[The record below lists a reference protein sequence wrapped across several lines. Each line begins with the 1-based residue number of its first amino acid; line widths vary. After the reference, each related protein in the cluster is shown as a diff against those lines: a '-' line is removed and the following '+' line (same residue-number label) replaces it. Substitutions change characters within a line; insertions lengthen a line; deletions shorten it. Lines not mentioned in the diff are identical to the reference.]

1 VIRLR
6 SASATDVGLVRT
18 ANQDRAYEGEG
29 LFAVADGMGGHV
41 GGETASQTAIDA
53 FRATFVGH
61 PSADGLA
68 DAVHA
73 ANRAVWDAA
82 RAQPNLRGM
91 GTTLT
96 ALALVTVD
104 GNQDLTVV
112 NVGDSRAY
120 LYQHGELSQL
130 TADHSLVEEMVRSG
144 ELSAEEAAVHPQ
156 RHILTRALGIDSDVE
171 VDIWHVPPHA
181 GDRILLCS
189 DGLINEVGDDEIA
202 AILGRQTEPDAAAH
216 SLVTT
221 ARDAGGNDN
230 ITVVV
235 VDVVDDGRGP
245 GGAGDLVASAV
256 GATAAAGA
264 EGVQARGDGGEPA
277 VRDDPNPT
285 PTHDSIVV
293 VAGPVGDATE
303 VRPPGPRVKVR
314 GRSPRVTLRVVA
326 FLAILLLILGGIGA
340 ALWWFGERSYFVGL
354 QGNQVTIFKGR
365 PGGLLW
371 IQPTVAQRTGLTA
384 CATPGAAP
392 GSTVLPSR
400 VPDLKA
406 GQEEPTLGAAQQY
419 VANLTQEAKSVPA
432 GAPAAPGCPPPPP
445 TTAPAPTPAP
455 TPPPPAPVR

>member
-1 VIRLR
+1 MIRLR

-18 ANQDRAYEGEG
+18 ANQDRAYEGDS

-41 GGETASQTAIDA
+41 GGETAAQTAIDA
-53 FRATFVGH
+53 FRTTFAGH

-82 RAQPNLRGM
+82 RAQTALRGM

-120 LYQHGELSQL
+120 LYQQGQLSQL

-171 VDIWHVPPHA
+171 VDVWHVPPHA

-189 DGLINEVGDDEIA
+189 DGLINEVGDDGIA
-202 AILGRQTEPDAAAH
+202 AILGSHVEPEAAAR
-216 SLVTT
+216 SLVAA
-221 ARDAGGNDN
+221 ARDGGGNDN

-235 VDVVDDGRGP
+235 VDVVDDGDGP

-256 GATAAAGA
+256 GAAAAAGA
-264 EGVQARGDGGEPA
+264 EGARTAGDGGEPV

-303 VRPPGPRVKVR
+303 ARPPGPRVRVR

-326 FLAILLLILGGIGA
+326 FLAILLMLLAGIA
-340 ALWWFGERSYFVGL
+340 AAVWWFGERSYFVGL
-354 QGNQVTIFKGR
+354 QGNQVAIFKGR

-371 IQPTVAQRTGLTA
+371 IQPSVAQRTSLTTA
-384 CATPGAAP
+384 
-392 GSTVLPSR
+392 TVLPSR
-400 VPDLKA
+400 VPDLKS
-406 GQEEPTLGAAQQY
+406 GKEEPTLGAAQQY
-419 VANLTQEAKSVPA
+419 VNNLAQEAKSLPA
-432 GAPAAPGCPPPPP
+432 GTPGGPAPPP
-445 TTAPAPTPAP
+445 TTAPPPAPAP
-455 TPPPPAPVR
+455 TAPPPVR